1 MTVSDLAEYLK
12 VSDSTIYRLLRS
24 GHIPFSL
31 KRDNGFYFHRHEIDR
46 WIAERQAKNW
56 TKRKRASAESTSP
69 ARTPAFEFV

>member
-12 VSDSTIYRLLRS
+12 VSDSTIYKLLRS

-31 KRDNGFYFHRHEIDR
+31 KRGNGFYFHRHEIDR

-56 TKRKRASAESTSP
+56 TKRKTGQRGIHFASPNTG
-69 ARTPAFEFV
+69 F